1 MSCCCSFITNEAAVD
16 GASFEVLFN
25 GRLGAVLVRLRRM
38 MLYSPDGC
46 FFDDGREGRLLAFF
60 DAADGFEEG
69 PALAGRCLS
78 LKGRRPD
85 EVDEAAAF
93 SIVASNCA
101 ERVGP

>member
-1 MSCCCSFITNEAAVD
+1 MSCCCSFIPNEAAVD
-16 GASFEVLFN
+16 AASFEVLFN

-60 DAADGFEEG
+60 DVADDFEEG
-69 PALAGRCLS
+69 PALAERLS

-101 ERVGP
+101 ERVEP